1 MKLLKKSVKK
11 FIYRMDRN
19 MTKYHEIAE
28 QLSKQII
35 NGQFEGKLPTE
46 AELAC
51 QFDTSRVVISR
62 VLKILS
68 MKDLINVIPGS
79 GIYIKEKNRRMPT
92 MNTES
97 AGLHDGFSNSMKNK
111 GKVTSHVISF
121 TIREA
126 EGEELKKLKLKKGD
140 LVYDIIRQRLVDGKA
155 MKLEYTMMPVKVI
168 PGITDEVLNQSIYS
182 YIKNEL
188 KLELGKANRII
199 MADKVDAYDV
209 EYLDCQVGD
218 AILAV
223 HQVAFL
229 TDGRPFELSETRD
242 RYDRAAYFLF
252 EVES

>member
-1 MKLLKKSVKK
+1 
-11 FIYRMDRN
+11 
-19 MTKYHEIAE
+19 
-28 QLSKQII
+28 
-35 NGQFEGKLPTE
+35 
-46 AELAC
+46 
-51 QFDTSRVVISR
+51 
-62 VLKILS
+62 
-68 MKDLINVIPGS
+68 
-79 GIYIKEKNRRMPT
+79 MP
-92 MNTES
+92 
-97 AGLHDGFSNSMKNK
+97 L
-111 GKVTSHVISF
+111 
-121 TIREA
+121 
-126 EGEELKKLKLKKGD
+126 
-140 LVYDIIRQRLVDGKA
+140 
-155 MKLEYTMMPVKVI
+155 PVKVI

-188 KLELGKANRII
+188 KLEVGKANRII